1 MDTIKIAVCEDEDKE
16 YNRLTELL
24 SDCKYNYTIERFN
37 EGQALLDK
45 YYPYKYNLIL
55 MDIYME
61 GLGGIDTVAKIR
73 TVDKMTTI
81 AFTTTSLDHAL
92 DGYKHHVNRY
102 LVKPFAEEDLM
113 ETIELAYNEM
123 QNIPSISVTQNNK
136 DVNIPFTHIRYM
148 EQIGK
153 DISLYLMD
161 EIIVKPQTKI
171 SDLLKILPKPPFYQ
185 SHKSF
190 VVNLTHV
197 KYLNKELNVFEMN
210 GGGNVYIR
218 RDSLKEA
225 ETTYKDYMFELVRKG
240 MDE

>member
-1 MDTIKIAVCEDEDKE
+1 METIKIAVCEDEDKE
-16 YNRLTELL
+16 YNRLIELL

-45 YYPYKYNLIL
+45 YYPYKYTLIL

-61 GLGGIDTVAKIR
+61 GLSGIDTVAKIR
-73 TVDKMTTI
+73 TVDKITTI

-92 DGYKHHVNRY
+92 DGYRHHVNRY
-102 LVKPFAEEDLM
+102 LVKPYDVEELM
-113 ETIELAYNEM
+113 ETIELAYTAM
-123 QNIPSISVTQNNK
+123 QNIPSISINTNNK
-136 DVNIPFTHIRYM
+136 TINVPFTHIRYM

-153 DISLYLMD
+153 DITLYLMD
-161 EIIVKPQTKI
+161 SNEVKPQTKI
-171 SDLLKILPKPPFYQ
+171 SELLKTLPQPPFYQ

-225 ETTYKDYMFELVRKG
+225 ETKYKEYMFDLVRKD